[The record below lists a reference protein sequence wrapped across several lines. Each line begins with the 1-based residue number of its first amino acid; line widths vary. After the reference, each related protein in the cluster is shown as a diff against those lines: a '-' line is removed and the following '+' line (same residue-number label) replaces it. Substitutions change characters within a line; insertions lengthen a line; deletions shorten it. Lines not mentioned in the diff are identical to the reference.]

1 MTKLT
6 LSQLSGLLF
15 RACDDLRGNM
25 DASEYKEYIF
35 GMLFLKRLS
44 DLFDQEREQLA
55 KDLKSR
61 GMSEKQIAAQ
71 LANPDKYTFFV
82 PERAYWS
89 KIRHLKTNVG
99 SGLNKALE
107 ALEDANVEALQ
118 DVLKHINFN
127 RKIGQRTLDDDTLAN
142 FVQNFEKIPL
152 RDENFEFPDLL
163 GAAYEYLIKFF
174 ADSAGKK
181 AGEFYTPADVVR
193 TLVEIVDPQP
203 HMSIY
208 DPTCG
213 SGGMLIH
220 TRDYIRECGGNPK
233 DLSLFGQESIG
244 TTWSICKM
252 NMLLHGISHADIRQ
266 EDTIRRPQHK
276 AENSE
281 LKRYDRVLANPPF
294 SQNYIKKDIE
304 YPGRFAVWM
313 PEKGKKADL
322 MFVQHMLAVLKADGK
337 MATIMPHGVLFR
349 GGEEREA
356 RRHFIEK
363 GWLEAVIGL
372 PAGLF
377 YGTGIPACVLVMNKK
392 DAATRKHVFFI
403 NADREY
409 REGKAQNFLRPEDIS
424 KMVHVYR
431 ERKNVEGYAR
441 LVPVSEIAAE
451 DFNCNIRRYVDNAP
465 PAEPHD
471 VRAHLHGGVPVVEI
485 DALHHFW
492 KNYPGLREQV
502 FVPRSSGS
510 LSPWERGGVRAEDP
524 ASGKHPT
531 TPVPPELLRLA
542 RTLRHNSADAENLM
556 WNLLR
561 GRQIAGAK
569 FRRQHP
575 LEPYVLDFYCH
586 ELKLAIELDGGQ
598 HNEPAGRAH
607 DKQRDGFV
615 ARQGIR
621 TLRFWNNQVLAE
633 TEAVLEAVHQ
643 AVVESEAAGPS
654 SNRPSPSPLPEGEG
668 IRSMPDH
675 RPLPEGESKESD
687 RSFVP
692 LPGGEGIRYPVPS
705 PLPSPSGR
713 GMGEGLYADFAPIVT
728 DRRALAELV
737 KSDPGVA
744 KAHARFL
751 ETLELWWKEHL
762 PLVEALAPKNGKRGN
777 VYELRR
783 QLLVSIAQRFPSPI
797 GRGEGEGQG
806 EGAPGILT
814 EHQIRGALASYFE
827 FFKPEF
833 KSIAF
838 SGWGPELIP
847 DDDILQSQFPQI
859 LADMEQKRV
868 RLDELSALFAA
879 ADEEDYEDSDDSG
892 VLPDSEVKAL
902 RADLKEAKAQAKL
915 MKKEKRD
922 QPEFLVRT
930 EAAEK
935 RLVRH
940 KGLEDEER
948 RLKADLRA
956 TEKRKEE
963 LVAAARQKID
973 REEARRVI
981 LDRLHRLLVQTYE
994 GYLRADQR
1002 ACISA
1007 LENLHAKYAV
1017 TAKAIEAK
1025 RDAEAAK
1032 LKAFLAELGY
1042 E

>member
-1 MTKLT
+1 
-6 LSQLSGLLF
+6 
-15 RACDDLRGNM
+15 M

-35 GMLFLKRLS
+35 GMLFLKRMS

-55 KDLKSR
+55 KELKAK
-61 GMSEKQIAAQ
+61 GMSDAKISAQ
-71 LANPDKYTFFV
+71 LTNPDKYTFLV
-82 PERAYWS
+82 PERAHWS

-99 SGLNKALE
+99 SGLNKVLE
-107 ALEDANVEALQ
+107 ALEDANADALQ

-213 SGGMLIH
+213 SGGMLIQ

-233 DLSLFGQESIG
+233 DVSFFGQESIG

-252 NMLLHGISHADIRQ
+252 NMLLHGISDADIRQ

-276 AENSE
+276 AESNE

-349 GGEEREA
+349 GGEEKEA
-356 RRHFIEK
+356 RKHFIER
-363 GWLEAVIGL
+363 GWLDAIIGL

-392 DAATRKHVFFI
+392 DAAARKHVFFI

-424 KMVHVYR
+424 KMVHAYR

-465 PAEPHD
+465 PPEPHD

-485 DALHHFW
+485 DALSHFW
-492 KNYPGLREQV
+492 KNYPGLRERV
-502 FVPRSSGS
+502 FV
-510 LSPWERGGVRAEDP
+510 LRAKDNIY
-524 ASGKHPT
+524 SDF
-531 TPVPPELLRLA
+531 TP
-542 RTLRHNSADAENLM
+542 
-556 WNLLR
+556 
-561 GRQIAGAK
+561 
-569 FRRQHP
+569 
-575 LEPYVLDFYCH
+575 
-586 ELKLAIELDGGQ
+586 
-598 HNEPAGRAH
+598 
-607 DKQRDGFV
+607 
-615 ARQGIR
+615 
-621 TLRFWNNQVLAE
+621 
-633 TEAVLEAVHQ
+633 
-643 AVVESEAAGPS
+643 AVV
-654 SNRPSPSPLPEGEG
+654 
-668 IRSMPDH
+668 
-675 RPLPEGESKESD
+675 
-687 RSFVP
+687 
-692 LPGGEGIRYPVPS
+692 
-705 PLPSPSGR
+705 
-713 GMGEGLYADFAPIVT
+713 

-744 KAHARFL
+744 KAHAHFV
-751 ETLELWWKEHL
+751 EKLELWWKEHL
-762 PLVEALAPKNGKRGN
+762 SLIEALAPKNGKRGN

-783 QLLVSIAQRFPSPI
+783 QLLVSIAATFAKQHL
-797 GRGEGEGQG
+797 
-806 EGAPGILT
+806 LT

-847 DDDILQSQFPQI
+847 DDDILQSQFPEI
-859 LADMEQKRV
+859 LADMEHKRL
-868 RLDELSALFAA
+868 RLAELSALFAA
-879 ADEEDYEDSDDSG
+879 ADEEDYEDSDNTG
-892 VLPDSEVKAL
+892 VLPDSDVKAL
-902 RADLKEAKAQAKL
+902 KAELKEAKAQAKL
-915 MKKEKRD
+915 AKKEKGG
-922 QPEFLVRT
+922 QSEFLASA

-935 RLVRH
+935 RLARH
-940 KGLEDEER
+940 KALEDESKQ
-948 RLKADLRA
+948 LKADLRA
-956 TEKRKEE
+956 TEKKKEE
-963 LVAAARQKID
+963 LVAAAREKINRD
-973 REEARRVI
+973 EARRVI
-981 LDRLHRLLVQTYE
+981 LGRLHRLLVQTYE

-1002 ACISA
+1002 ACTAA
-1007 LENLHAKYAV
+1007 LENLYAKYAV
-1017 TAKAIEAK
+1017 TAKIIEAQ

-1032 LKAFLAELGY
+1032 LKQFLAELGY

>member
-1 MTKLT
+1 MSKLT
-6 LSQLSGLLF
+6 LSQLSSLLF

-35 GMLFLKRLS
+35 GMLFLKRMS
-44 DLFDQEREQLA
+44 DLFDQERELLA
-55 KDLKSR
+55 KDLKAR
-61 GMSEKQIAAQ
+61 GMSEKQIVAQ

-82 PERAYWS
+82 PDRAHWS

-107 ALEDANVEALQ
+107 ALEDANVDALQ

-193 TLVEIVDPQP
+193 TLVEIVDPEP
-203 HMSIY
+203 GMSIY

-213 SGGMLIH
+213 SGGMLIQ

-233 DLSLFGQESIG
+233 DVSFFGQESIG

-252 NMLLHGISHADIRQ
+252 NMLLHGIADANIRQ

-276 AENSE
+276 DENNE
-281 LKRYDRVLANPPF
+281 LKRYNRVLANPPF

-304 YPGRFAVWM
+304 SPGRFTVWM

-322 MFVQHMLAVLKADGK
+322 MFVQHMLAVLNSNGK

-356 RRHFIEK
+356 RKHFIER
-363 GWLEAVIGL
+363 GWLEAIIGL

-377 YGTGIPACVLVMNKK
+377 YGTGIPACVLVMNKQGAK
-392 DAATRKHVFFI
+392 DRKQVFFI

-424 KMVHVYR
+424 KMVHAYR

-465 PAEPHD
+465 PPEPHD

-485 DALHHFW
+485 DALSHFW
-492 KNYPGLREQV
+492 KNYSGLRERV
-502 FVPRSSGS
+502 FVPRAKDNIYS
-510 LSPWERGGVRAEDP
+510 DF
-524 ASGKHPT
+524 
-531 TPVPPELLRLA
+531 TPV
-542 RTLRHNSADAENLM
+542 
-556 WNLLR
+556 
-561 GRQIAGAK
+561 
-569 FRRQHP
+569 
-575 LEPYVLDFYCH
+575 V
-586 ELKLAIELDGGQ
+586 
-598 HNEPAGRAH
+598 
-607 DKQRDGFV
+607 
-615 ARQGIR
+615 
-621 TLRFWNNQVLAE
+621 
-633 TEAVLEAVHQ
+633 TE
-643 AVVESEAAGPS
+643 
-654 SNRPSPSPLPEGEG
+654 
-668 IRSMPDH
+668 
-675 RPLPEGESKESD
+675 
-687 RSFVP
+687 
-692 LPGGEGIRYPVPS
+692 
-705 PLPSPSGR
+705 
-713 GMGEGLYADFAPIVT
+713 
-728 DRRALAELV
+728 RRALAELV

-744 KAHARFL
+744 KAHARFVEKL
-751 ETLELWWKEHL
+751 QLWWKEHL

-783 QLLVSIAQRFPSPI
+783 QLLASIAATFAKQHL
-797 GRGEGEGQG
+797 
-806 EGAPGILT
+806 LT
-814 EHQIRGALASYFE
+814 EHQVRGALASYFE

-847 DDDILQSQFPQI
+847 DDDILQSQFPDI
-859 LADMEQKRV
+859 LAQMEQKRL
-868 RLDELSALFAA
+868 RLAELSALFAA
-879 ADEEDYEDSDDSG
+879 ADEEDYEDSDDTG
-892 VLPDSEVKAL
+892 ALPDSEVKAL
-902 RADLKEAKAQAKL
+902 KAELKEAKAQAKL
-915 MKKEKRD
+915 AKKEKRD
-922 QPEFLVRT
+922 QFKFIALA

-935 RLVRH
+935 RLARH
-940 KGLEDEER
+940 KALEDEER
-948 RLKADLRA
+948 QLKADLRA
-956 TEKRKEE
+956 TEKKKEE
-963 LVAAARQKID
+963 LVAAAREKID
-973 REEARRVI
+973 RDKARRVI

-1002 ACISA
+1002 TCLAT

-1025 RDAEAAK
+1025 RDEEAAK

>member
-6 LSQLSGLLF
+6 LSQLSSLLF

-35 GMLFLKRLS
+35 GMLFLKRMS

-55 KDLKSR
+55 KELKAK
-61 GMSEKQIAAQ
+61 GVSESKIAAQ
-71 LANPDKYTFFV
+71 IANPDKYTFFV
-82 PERAYWS
+82 PERARWL

-107 ALEDANVEALQ
+107 ALEDANVDALQ

-213 SGGMLIH
+213 SGGMLIQ

-233 DLSLFGQESIG
+233 DVSFFGQESIG

-252 NMLLHGISHADIRQ
+252 NMLLHGIPDANIRQ

-276 AENSE
+276 AESNE

-356 RRHFIEK
+356 RKYFIER
-363 GWLEAVIGL
+363 GWLDAVIGL

-392 DAATRKHVFFI
+392 DAASRKHVFFI

-465 PAEPHD
+465 PPEPHD

-492 KNYPGLREQV
+492 KNYPGLRERV
-502 FVPRSSGS
+502 FVPRTKNNIYS
-510 LSPWERGGVRAEDP
+510 DF
-524 ASGKHPT
+524 
-531 TPVPPELLRLA
+531 TP
-542 RTLRHNSADAENLM
+542 
-556 WNLLR
+556 
-561 GRQIAGAK
+561 
-569 FRRQHP
+569 
-575 LEPYVLDFYCH
+575 
-586 ELKLAIELDGGQ
+586 
-598 HNEPAGRAH
+598 
-607 DKQRDGFV
+607 
-615 ARQGIR
+615 
-621 TLRFWNNQVLAE
+621 
-633 TEAVLEAVHQ
+633 
-643 AVVESEAAGPS
+643 AVV
-654 SNRPSPSPLPEGEG
+654 
-668 IRSMPDH
+668 
-675 RPLPEGESKESD
+675 
-687 RSFVP
+687 
-692 LPGGEGIRYPVPS
+692 
-705 PLPSPSGR
+705 
-713 GMGEGLYADFAPIVT
+713 

-762 PLVEALAPKNGKRGN
+762 PLIEALAPKNGKRGN

-783 QLLVSIAQRFPSPI
+783 QLLVSVAATFAKQTL
-797 GRGEGEGQG
+797 
-806 EGAPGILT
+806 LT
-814 EHQIRGALASYFE
+814 EHQIRGALASYFDL
-827 FFKPEF
+827 FKPEF

-847 DDDILQSQFPQI
+847 DDDILQSQFPDI
-859 LADMEQKRV
+859 LAQMEQKRL
-868 RLDELSALFAA
+868 RLAELSALFAA
-879 ADEEDYEDSDDSG
+879 ADEEDYEDSDDIG

-902 RADLKEAKAQAKL
+902 RAELKEAKAQAKL
-915 MKKEKRD
+915 SKKEQRD
-922 QPEFLVRT
+922 QSKFIARA
-930 EAAEK
+930 EAAGK
-935 RLVRH
+935 RLARH
-940 KGLEDEER
+940 KALEDEER
-948 RLKADLRA
+948 QLKADLRA
-956 TEKRKEE
+956 TEKKKEE
-963 LVAAARQKID
+963 LVAAAREKID
-973 REEARRVI
+973 RDEARRVI
-981 LDRLHRLLVQTYE
+981 LDRLHLLLIQTYE
-994 GYLRADQR
+994 GYLRSDQR
-1002 ACISA
+1002 ACLAA

-1017 TAKAIEAK
+1017 TAKIIEAK

-1032 LKAFLAELGY
+1032 LKKFLAELGY